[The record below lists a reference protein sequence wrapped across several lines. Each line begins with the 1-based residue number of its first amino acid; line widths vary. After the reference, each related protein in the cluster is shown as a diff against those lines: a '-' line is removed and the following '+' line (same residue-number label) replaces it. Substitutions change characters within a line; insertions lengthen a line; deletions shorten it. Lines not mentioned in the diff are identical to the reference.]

1 MERRMIAFTIPSQ
14 PVAKGRPKFAR
25 RGAHVVAYTPA
36 KTASYENLVKLAATT
51 AMCGTLPTAAPIAL
65 SVTLNLQIPASWSKK
80 RRAAAVAGTIC
91 ATKKPDADNVLK
103 GIKDG
108 CNGIVWK
115 DDAQVV
121 DIRLQKRYSET
132 PGALVSVSVID
143 GEAA

>member
-1 MERRMIAFTIPSQ
+1 MMTTFTIPGQ

-25 RGAHVVAYTPA
+25 RGAHVVAYTPE
-36 KTASYENLVKLAATT
+36 KTASYENLVKLAAST
-51 AMCGTLPTAAPIAL
+51 AMRGIEPTARPIAL
-65 SVTLNLQIPASWSKK
+65 QVTLNLQVPASWSNK

-121 DIRLQKRYSET
+121 DIRLQKRYSDA
-132 PGALVSVSVID
+132 PCAIVHVIEVA

>member
-1 MERRMIAFTIPSQ
+1 MIEFTIPGQ

-25 RGAHVVAYTPA
+25 RGAHVAAYTPA
-36 KTASYENLVKLAATT
+36 KTASYESLVKLAATQ
-51 AMCGTLPTAAPIAL
+51 AMVMAERTPTKSPVHL
-65 SVTLNLQIPASWSKK
+65 SVSLRLQVPASWSKK
-80 RRAAAVAGTIC
+80 RRAMALAGVIC

-108 CNGIVWK
+108 CNGIVWR

-121 DIRLQKRYSET
+121 EILLIKRYAEV
-132 PGALVSVSVID
+132 PCAVVMVRELA

>member
-1 MERRMIAFTIPSQ
+1 MMTTFTIPGQ

-36 KTASYENLVKLAATT
+36 KTASYENLVKLAAAT
-51 AMCGTLPTAAPIAL
+51 AMRGIEPTARPVAL
-65 SVTLNLQIPASWSKK
+65 QVTLNLQVPASWSNK

-108 CNGIVWK
+108 CNGIVWA

-121 DIRLQKRYSET
+121 RIMIEKRYSES
-132 PGALVSVSVID
+132 PCAVVRVVEVA

>member
-1 MERRMIAFTIPSQ
+1 MMTTFTIPGQ

-51 AMCGTLPTAAPIAL
+51 AMCGVQPTARPVAL
-65 SVTLNLQIPASWSKK
+65 SVTLNLQIPASWSNK
-80 RRAAAVAGTIC
+80 RRAAAVAGSIC

-108 CNGIVWK
+108 CNGIVWA

-121 DIRLQKRYSET
+121 RITIDKRYSDT
-132 PGALVSVSVID
+132 PSAVVHVTEVA

>member
-1 MERRMIAFTIPSQ
+1 MIAFTIPGQ

-51 AMCGTLPTAAPIAL
+51 AMCGAQPTAAPVAL

-80 RRAAAVAGTIC
+80 RRDAAVAGAIC

-108 CNGIVWK
+108 CNGIVWA

-121 DIRLQKRYSET
+121 RIVLDKRYSET
-132 PGALVSVSVID
+132 PCAVVHVVEVA

>member
-1 MERRMIAFTIPSQ
+1 MTMMIAFTVPGQ

-36 KTASYENLVKLAATT
+36 KTASYENLVKMAATL
-51 AMCGTLPTAAPIAL
+51 AMCGIEPTASPVAL
-65 SVTLNLQIPASWSKK
+65 SVSLNLQIPASWSKK
-80 RRAAAVAGTIC
+80 RREQAAAGVIA

-108 CNGIVWK
+108 CNGVVWR

-121 DIRLQKRYSET
+121 RIHLEKRYSET
-132 PGALVSVSVID
+132 PSAMIKIATTGGA
-143 GEAA
+143 AA

>member
-1 MERRMIAFTIPSQ
+1 MMTTFTIPGQ
-14 PVAKGRPKFAR
+14 PVPKGRPKFAR
-25 RGAHVVAYTPA
+25 RGAHVVAYTPQ
-36 KTASYENLVKLAATT
+36 KTASYENLVKLAAST
-51 AMCGTLPTAAPIAL
+51 AMQGIEPTARPVAL
-65 SVTLNLQIPASWSKK
+65 SVTLNLQIPASWSNK

-108 CNGIVWK
+108 CNGIVWA

-121 DIRLQKRYSET
+121 RIMIEKRYSET
-132 PGALVSVSVID
+132 PSAVVHVVEVA

>member
-1 MERRMIAFTIPSQ
+1 MIVTFNIPGQ

-36 KTASYENLVKLAATT
+36 ATVSYENLVKMAATL
-51 AMCGTLPTAAPIAL
+51 AMRGVEPTAGPVAL
-65 SVTLNLQIPASWSKK
+65 SVSLSMQIPASWSNK
-80 RRAAAVAGTIC
+80 RRALAAAGSIA

-108 CNGIVWK
+108 CNGIIWR

-121 DIRLQKRYSET
+121 RITLEKRYSET
-132 PGALVSVSVID
+132 PGARIEVLA
-143 GEAA
+143 GEGSAA

>member
-1 MERRMIAFTIPSQ
+1 MIVAFNIPGQ

-36 KTASYENLVKLAATT
+36 ATVSYENLVKMAATL
-51 AMCGTLPTAAPIAL
+51 AMCGAAPTAGPVAL
-65 SVTLNLQIPASWSKK
+65 SVSLRMQIPASWSNK
-80 RRAAAVAGTIC
+80 RRALAAAGSIA

-108 CNGIVWK
+108 CNGIIWC

-121 DIRLQKRYSET
+121 RIVLEKRYSQK
-132 PGALVSVSVID
+132 PGAMVEVISAR
-143 GEAA
+143 GESA

>member
-1 MERRMIAFTIPSQ
+1 MIAFTIPGQ

-25 RGAHVVAYTPA
+25 RGAHVVAYTPQ
-36 KTASYENLVKLAATT
+36 KTASYENLVKLAATM
-51 AMCGTLPTAAPIAL
+51 AMAGLQPTASPVAL
-65 SVTLNLQIPASWSKK
+65 SITLNLQIPASWSKK

-108 CNGIVWK
+108 CNGIVWA

-121 DIRLQKRYSET
+121 RIVLDKRYSET
-132 PGALVSVSVID
+132 PCAVVHVVEVT

>member
-1 MERRMIAFTIPSQ
+1 MIVAFNIPGQ

-36 KTASYENLVKLAATT
+36 ATVSYENLVKMAATL
-51 AMCGTLPTAAPIAL
+51 AMHGVEPTAGPVAL
-65 SVTLNLQIPASWSKK
+65 TVSLNMQIPASWSNK
-80 RRAAAVAGTIC
+80 RRALAAAGSIA

-108 CNGIVWK
+108 CNGIIWR

-121 DIRLQKRYSET
+121 RIVLEKRYSET
-132 PGALVSVSVID
+132 PGAHVEVIAAD
-143 GEAA
+143 GCAA

>member
-1 MERRMIAFTIPSQ
+1 MMVAFNIPGQ
-14 PVAKGRPKFAR
+14 PVAKARPKFAR

-36 KTASYENLVKLAATT
+36 KTVSYENLVKIAATA
-51 AMCGTLPTAAPIAL
+51 AMLGRKPTAAPIAL
-65 SVTLNLQIPASWSKK
+65 IVTLDLQIPGSWSKK
-80 RRAAAVAGTIC
+80 RRELAASGAIC

-108 CNGIVWK
+108 CNGIIWR

-121 DIRLQKRYSET
+121 RIVINKQYSKR
-132 PGALVSVSVID
+132 PGALVEAIEVI

>member
-1 MERRMIAFTIPSQ
+1 MMTTFTIPGQ

-36 KTASYENLVKLAATT
+36 KTASYENLVKLAASE
-51 AMCGTLPTAAPIAL
+51 AMCGIGPTARPVAL
-65 SVTLNLQIPASWSKK
+65 SVTLNLQVPASWSNK

-108 CNGIVWK
+108 CNGIVWA

-121 DIRLQKRYSET
+121 RIMIEKRYSET
-132 PGALVSVSVID
+132 PSAVVHVVEVA

>member
-1 MERRMIAFTIPSQ
+1 MMTTFTIPGQ
-14 PVAKGRPKFAR
+14 PVPKGRPKFAR

-36 KTASYENLVKLAATT
+36 KTASYENLVKLAAAE
-51 AMCGTLPTAAPIAL
+51 AMCGMRPTARPVAL
-65 SVTLNLQIPASWSKK
+65 SVTLNLQVPASWSKK
-80 RRAAAVAGTIC
+80 RHAAAVAGSIC

-108 CNGIVWK
+108 CNGIVWA

-121 DIRLQKRYSET
+121 RIMIEKRYSET
-132 PGALVSVSVID
+132 PSAVVHVVEVA

>member
-1 MERRMIAFTIPSQ
+1 MIAFTIPGQ

-51 AMCGTLPTAAPIAL
+51 AMSGKLPSTKPVAL
-65 SVTLNLQIPASWSKK
+65 SLVLNLQVPASWSNK
-80 RRAAAVAGTIC
+80 RRAAAIAGTIC

-108 CNGIVWK
+108 CNGIVWG

-121 DIRLQKRYSET
+121 RMTIEKRYSET
-132 PGALVSVSVID
+132 PSAIVEVVEVL

>member
-1 MERRMIAFTIPSQ
+1 MMTTFTIPGQ

-36 KTASYENLVKLAATT
+36 KTASYENLVKLAAAE
-51 AMCGTLPTAAPIAL
+51 AMRGVEPSARPVAL
-65 SVTLNLQIPASWSKK
+65 SVTLNLQVPASWSNK

-108 CNGIVWK
+108 CNGIVWA

-121 DIRLQKRYSET
+121 RIVLEKRYSET
-132 PGALVSVSVID
+132 PSAVVHVIEVA

>member
-1 MERRMIAFTIPSQ
+1 MIVAFNIPGQ

-25 RGAHVVAYTPA
+25 RGAHVVAYTPQ
-36 KTASYENLVKLAATT
+36 KTASYENLVKMAATL
-51 AMCGTLPTAAPIAL
+51 AMAGIEPTAGPVAL
-65 SVTLNLQIPASWSKK
+65 SLTLDLQIPASWSKK
-80 RRAAAVAGTIC
+80 RRALAVAGGIA

-108 CNGIVWK
+108 CNGIIWR

-121 DIRLQKRYSET
+121 RIMIEKRYSET
-132 PGALVSVSVID
+132 PGALVEVMAMS

>member
-1 MERRMIAFTIPSQ
+1 MMTTFTIPGQ

-36 KTASYENLVKLAATT
+36 KTASYENLVKLAAST
-51 AMCGTLPTAAPIAL
+51 AMRGVEPTARPVAL
-65 SVTLNLQIPASWSKK
+65 SVTLNLQIPASWSNK
-80 RRAAAVAGTIC
+80 RRAAAAAGAIC

-108 CNGIVWK
+108 CNGIVWA

-121 DIRLQKRYSET
+121 RITIDKRYAEV
-132 PGALVSVSVID
+132 PCAVVHVVEVA

>member
-1 MERRMIAFTIPSQ
+1 MIAFTIPGQ

-36 KTASYENLVKLAATT
+36 KTASYESLVKLAAST
-51 AMCGTLPTAAPIAL
+51 AMAGAAPSARPIEL
-65 SVTLNLQIPASWSKK
+65 SVTLLLQIPANWSNK
-80 RRAAAVAGTIC
+80 RRTMAAAGDIR

-108 CNGIVWK
+108 CNGIVWR

-121 DIRLQKRYSET
+121 LVTLRKDYGAV
-132 PGALVSVSVID
+132 PGAHVAVRELP
-143 GEAA
+143 GESA